1 MLKRKESARCPAKK
15 HNSAFYLEKFR
26 ILRKESKA
34 LINRKLKEYHTSLG
48 DSLKVNPKRFWS
60 YFRHKTKSNSIPANV
75 TYGGRQISSG
85 VEMAEAFN
93 KYFYSTFT
101 HAPEVPL
108 DALTPPDGR
117 MPVLDSLVLC
127 QDEVYKVLLNLDPS
141 KASGPDGL
149 PTIVLKT
156 CARDLTPSLAPSL
169 IYLLWRVNYP
179 PNGKTPLSSPFIRK
193 EKRRTLLTTDL
204 SLYCALYPKY

>member
-85 VEMAEAFN
+85 VEMVEAFN

-101 HAPEVPL
+101 HAPEV
-108 DALTPPDGR
+108 
-117 MPVLDSLVLC
+117 
-127 QDEVYKVLLNLDPS
+127 
-141 KASGPDGL
+141 
-149 PTIVLKT
+149 
-156 CARDLTPSLAPSL
+156 
-169 IYLLWRVNYP
+169 

-193 EKRRTLLTTDL
+193 EKRRTLLTADL

>member
-60 YFRHKTKSNSIPANV
+60 YFRHKTKSNSILANV
-75 TYGGRQISSG
+75 TYGVRQISSG

-93 KYFYSTFT
+93 K
-101 HAPEVPL
+101 
-108 DALTPPDGR
+108 
-117 MPVLDSLVLC
+117 
-127 QDEVYKVLLNLDPS
+127 
-141 KASGPDGL
+141 
-149 PTIVLKT
+149 
-156 CARDLTPSLAPSL
+156 
-169 IYLLWRVNYP
+169 
-179 PNGKTPLSSPFIRK
+179 
-193 EKRRTLLTTDL
+193 
-204 SLYCALYPKY
+204 